1 MWQLCSGIDENVIGA
16 CAQLMFVVRKL
27 FEVMVSGYV
36 PNWGLCLFMPFRQVA
51 FGHSI
56 WN

>member
-1 MWQLCSGIDENVIGA
+1 MWQLCSGIDENAIGA
-16 CAQLMFVVRKL
+16 CAQFVFAVIKL
-27 FEVMVSGYV
+27 FEVMVSWYV
-36 PNWGLCLFMPFRQVA
+36 PKSFGVA